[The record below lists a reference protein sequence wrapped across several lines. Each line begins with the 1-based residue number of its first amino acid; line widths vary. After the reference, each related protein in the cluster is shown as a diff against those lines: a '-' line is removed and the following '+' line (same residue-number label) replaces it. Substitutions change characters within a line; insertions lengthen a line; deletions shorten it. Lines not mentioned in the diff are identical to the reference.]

1 MPSFINTIKFRA
13 ADLFSQWRALP
24 RDQQVKIAGG
34 LGAAAALAVT
44 VSVWLVVFRGG
55 GASRGNEL
63 QGAVVLYSS
72 VDQPLLAPIVGEFE
86 KATGVRVKMV
96 TDTEATKT
104 TGLIERLL
112 AERASPRAD
121 VWWSNEMLGS
131 QSLADRGVLESFASK
146 SEADFPRGWPAE
158 LRAEDKTWYGFAL
171 RARVIAYNTN
181 RVAKQDAPKTLRD
194 LTASRWAGRIG
205 MARPQFGTT
214 RAFVASVVAANG
226 YDAAL
231 EFFEALRDN
240 QIRLFDGNSTVI
252 RALSDGEID
261 IGLTDS
267 DDALAGKGHNW
278 PVDFNFEQ
286 VDPPQ
291 KKFKGLP
298 SNGPL
303 LLPNTVGIV
312 RGCPHPNEARKLA
325 DFILSARAEE
335 MLATSEAKNVPIR
348 DSLAKKLGVPP
359 MPEGAQVT
367 PKELATALAEADRV
381 IERVFPVK

>member
-1 MPSFINTIKFRA
+1 MPSFIDTIKFKVS
-13 ADLFSQWRALP
+13 DLFSQWRALP
-24 RDQQVKIAGG
+24 RDRQVKIASA
-34 LGAAAALAVT
+34 LGAAAVVAVT
-44 VSVWLVVFRGG
+44 VSVWLVLFRSG
-55 GASRGNEL
+55 GASRGNEV
-63 QGAVVLYSS
+63 GGDVVLYSS

-86 KATGVRVKMV
+86 KSTGVRVKMV

-112 AERASPRAD
+112 AERNSPRAD

-146 SEADFPRGWPAE
+146 SETDFPRGWPE
-158 LRAEDKTWYGFAL
+158 QLRAPDKTWYGFAL
-171 RARVIAYNTN
+171 RARVIAYNTY
-181 RVAKQDAPKTLRD
+181 RVGKQDAPKALRD

-226 YDAAL
+226 YDAAR

-240 QIRLFDGNSTVI
+240 QVRLYDGNSTVM

-267 DDALAGKGHNW
+267 DDALAGKANNW

-286 VDPPQ
+286 VDPPK

-325 DFILSARAEE
+325 DFILSAKVEE

-348 DSLAKKLGVPP
+348 DSLAKKLGMPP
-359 MPEGAQVT
+359 MPDGAQVT
-367 PKELATALAEADRV
+367 PKELAKALPDADRL
-381 IERVFPVK
+381 IELVFPVK

>member
-1 MPSFINTIKFRA
+1 VPSFIDTIKFKVS
-13 ADLFSQWRALP
+13 DLFSQWRALP
-24 RDQQVKIAGG
+24 RDRQVKIASA
-34 LGAAAALAVT
+34 LGAAAVVAVT
-44 VSVWLVVFRGG
+44 VSVWLVLFRSG
-55 GASRGNEL
+55 GASRGNEV
-63 QGAVVLYSS
+63 GGDVVLYSS

-86 KATGVRVKMV
+86 KSTGVRVKMV

-112 AERASPRAD
+112 AERNSPRAD

-146 SEADFPRGWPAE
+146 SETDFPRGWPE
-158 LRAEDKTWYGFAL
+158 QLRAPDKTWYGFAL
-171 RARVIAYNTN
+171 RARVIAYNTY
-181 RVAKQDAPKTLRD
+181 RVGKQDAPKALRD

-226 YDAAL
+226 YDAAR

-240 QIRLFDGNSTVI
+240 QVRLYDGNSTVM

-267 DDALAGKGHNW
+267 DDALAGKANNW

-286 VDPPQ
+286 VDPPK

-325 DFILSARAEE
+325 DFILSAKVEE

-348 DSLAKKLGVPP
+348 DSLAKKLGMPP
-359 MPEGAQVT
+359 MPDGAQVT
-367 PKELATALAEADRV
+367 PKELAKALPDADRL
-381 IERVFPVK
+381 IELVFPVK